1 MPNAQISELIHKN
14 APFLN
19 SISKTKSYIKL
30 KNLLKSA
37 TTQELLS
44 LAEIS
49 LNIVTQRFQLT
60 NRQKKRLIPYADFV
74 RRMSRLRTEKGA
86 RKLLIQRGAGSPG
99 IFAALITPILIEL
112 ARQLYN
118 GK

>member
-19 SISKTKSYIKL
+19 TISKNKSYKKL
-30 KNLLKSA
+30 KNLLKFA

-60 NRQKKRLIPYADFV
+60 TRQKKRLLPYADFV
-74 RRMSRLRTEKGA
+74 RRMSRIRTEKGA
-86 RKLLIQRGAGSPG
+86 RKLLIQKGSGPPG
-99 IFAALITPILIEL
+99 IFGALITPILLAL
-112 ARQLYN
+112 ARQLYD